1 MKAMQS
7 TARLRVFFADD
18 HPIVLDG
25 IRALIAENE
34 RLDLVGYA
42 LDGPTA
48 LRRAIDL
55 RPDVAV
61 LDLSMPGMSG
71 IDVAKKLIA
80 ACPNCRVLLL
90 TVHEDAAYLRQA
102 LEIGAVGYV
111 LKRSASEELNRAIH
125 AVAAGGVYLDP
136 AIAGRALSST
146 ARQVPVS
153 TNGLTGVELSSREIE
168 VARLTAAGY
177 SNKKIALKLQIGVK
191 SVETY
196 KSRYMSKLGFHS
208 RVELIHY
215 AIGKGWLSTP

>member
-1 MKAMQS
+1 MKAPQP
-7 TARLRVFFADD
+7 TARLRIFFADD

-25 IRALIAENE
+25 IRALIAENGQ
-34 RLDLVGYA
+34 LDLVGHA

-48 LRRAIDL
+48 LKRAIEL

-71 IDVAKKLIA
+71 IDVAKKLLA
-80 ACPNCRVLLL
+80 ACPACRVLLL

-111 LKRSASEELNRAIH
+111 LKRSATDELNRAIH

-136 AIAGRALSST
+136 AIAGRALGSA

-153 TNGLTGVELSSREIE
+153 TDTLSGVELSAREIE

-177 SNKKIALKLQIGVK
+177 STKTIALKLNIGAK

-196 KSRYMSKLGFHS
+196 KSRYMNKLGFHS

-215 AIGKGWLSTP
+215 AIGKGWLSAP

>member
-1 MKAMQS
+1 MTCLQS
-7 TARLRVFFADD
+7 STRLRVFFADD

-25 IRALIAENE
+25 IRALIAEDE
-34 RLDLVGYA
+34 RLDLIGYA

-48 LRRAIDL
+48 LRRAVDL

-102 LEIGAVGYV
+102 LETGAVGYV
-111 LKRSASEELNRAIH
+111 LKRSATAELNRGIH
-125 AVAAGGVYLDP
+125 AVASGGFYLDP
-136 AIAGRALSST
+136 AIASRALGSA
-146 ARQVPVS
+146 ARQIPVR
-153 TNGLTGVELSSREIE
+153 TDTLTGVELSSREIE

-177 SNKKIALKLQIGVK
+177 STKTIAQQLNIGVK

-196 KSRYMSKLGFHS
+196 KTRYMNKLGFHS

-215 AIGKGWLSTP
+215 AIGKGWLGAL

>member
-1 MKAMQS
+1 MKALQP

-25 IRALIAENE
+25 IRALIAGNE

-102 LEIGAVGYV
+102 LETGAVGYV
-111 LKRSASEELNRAIH
+111 LKRSATEELNRAIH

-136 AIAGRALSST
+136 AIAGRALGSA
-146 ARQVPVS
+146 ARQIPVS
-153 TNGLTGVELSSREIE
+153 ADTLTGVELSSREIE

-177 SNKKIALKLQIGVK
+177 STKTIALKLHIGAK

-196 KSRYMSKLGFHS
+196 KSRYMKKLGFQS
-208 RVELIHY
+208 RVELIHF
-215 AIGKGWLSTP
+215 AIGKGWLSAP

>member
-1 MKAMQS
+1 MKPSQRS
-7 TARLRVFFADD
+7 ERLRVFFADD

-25 IRALIAENE
+25 IRALIAEDE

-48 LRRAIDL
+48 LRRAVDL
-55 RPDVAV
+55 RPDVAI

-80 ACPNCRVLLL
+80 ACPDCRVLLL

-102 LEIGAVGYV
+102 LETGAVGYV
-111 LKRSASEELNRAIH
+111 LKRSATEELNRGIH
-125 AVAAGGVYLDP
+125 AVASGGVYLDP
-136 AIAGRALSST
+136 AIASRALGSA
-146 ARQVPVS
+146 ARQIPVR
-153 TNGLTGVELSSREIE
+153 TDTLTGVELSSREIE

-177 SNKKIALKLQIGVK
+177 STKTIAQQLNIGVK

-196 KSRYMSKLGFHS
+196 KTRYMNKLGFHS
-208 RVELIHY
+208 RVELVHY
-215 AIGKGWLSTP
+215 AVGKGWLGAP

>member
-1 MKAMQS
+1 MKALQT

-61 LDLSMPGMSG
+61 LELSMPGMSG

-102 LEIGAVGYV
+102 LETGAVAYV
-111 LKRSASEELNRAIH
+111 LKRSATDALNRAIH

-136 AIAGRALSST
+136 AIAGRALGSATRQYRS
-146 ARQVPVS
+146 AR
-153 TNGLTGVELSSREIE
+153 T
-168 VARLTAAGY
+168 RLQLLN
-177 SNKKIALKLQIGVK
+177 SVRVK
-191 SVETY
+191 SKWHDLPLPVTAP
-196 KSRYMSKLGFHS
+196 KRL
-208 RVELIHY
+208 R
-215 AIGKGWLSTP
+215 

>member
-1 MKAMQS
+1 MKPSQPPE
-7 TARLRVFFADD
+7 RLRVFFADD

-25 IRALIAENE
+25 IRALIAEDE

-48 LRRAIDL
+48 LRRAVDL
-55 RPDVAV
+55 RPDVAI

-102 LEIGAVGYV
+102 LETGAVGYV
-111 LKRSASEELNRAIH
+111 LKRSATEELNRGIH
-125 AVAAGGVYLDP
+125 AVASGGVYLDP
-136 AIAGRALSST
+136 AIASRALGSA
-146 ARQVPVS
+146 ARQIPVR
-153 TNGLTGVELSSREIE
+153 TDTLTGVELSSREIE

-177 SNKKIALKLQIGVK
+177 STKTIAQQLNIGVK

-196 KSRYMSKLGFHS
+196 KTRYMNKLGFHS
-208 RVELIHY
+208 RVELVHY
-215 AIGKGWLSTP
+215 AVGKGWLGAP

>member
-1 MKAMQS
+1 MKALQP

-102 LEIGAVGYV
+102 LETGAVGYV
-111 LKRSASEELNRAIH
+111 LKRSATEELNRAIH
-125 AVAAGGVYLDP
+125 AVASGGVYLDP
-136 AIAGRALSST
+136 AIAGRALGSA
-146 ARQVPVS
+146 ARQIPVS
-153 TNGLTGVELSSREIE
+153 ADTLTGVELSSREIE

-177 SNKKIALKLQIGVK
+177 STKTIALKLRIGAK

-196 KSRYMSKLGFHS
+196 KSRYMKKLGFQS
-208 RVELIHY
+208 RVELIHF
-215 AIGKGWLSTP
+215 AIGKGWLSAP

>member
-1 MKAMQS
+1 MQPS
-7 TARLRVFFADD
+7 DRLRVFFADD

-25 IRALIAENE
+25 IRALIAEDE

-42 LDGPTA
+42 LDGTTA
-48 LRRAIDL
+48 LRRAVDL

-80 ACPNCRVLLL
+80 ACPDCRVLLL

-102 LEIGAVGYV
+102 LETGAVGYV
-111 LKRSASEELNRAIH
+111 LKRTATEELNRGIH
-125 AVAAGGVYLDP
+125 AVASGGVYLDP
-136 AIAGRALSST
+136 AIAGRALGSA
-146 ARQVPVS
+146 ARQIPVRAD
-153 TNGLTGVELSSREIE
+153 TLTGVELSSREIE
-168 VARLTAAGY
+168 VARLTATGY
-177 SNKKIALKLQIGVK
+177 STKTIAQKLHIGVK

-196 KSRYMSKLGFHS
+196 KTRYMNKLGFHS

-215 AIGKGWLSTP
+215 AIGKGWLSAP

>member
-1 MKAMQS
+1 MKTSQP

-71 IDVAKKLIA
+71 IDVAKKLLA

-102 LEIGAVGYV
+102 LETGAVGYV
-111 LKRSASEELNRAIH
+111 LKRSATEELNRAIH

-136 AIAGRALSST
+136 AIAGRALGSA
-146 ARQVPVS
+146 ARQIPVS
-153 TNGLTGVELSSREIE
+153 GDTLTGVELSSREIE
-168 VARLTAAGY
+168 VAQLTASGY
-177 SNKKIALKLQIGVK
+177 SAKTIALKLHIGVK

-196 KSRYMSKLGFHS
+196 KTRCMKKLGFQS
-208 RVELIHY
+208 RVELIHF
-215 AIGKGWLSTP
+215 AIGKGWLGAP

>member
-102 LEIGAVGYV
+102 LAVC
-111 LKRSASEELNRAIH
+111 
-125 AVAAGGVYLDP
+125 
-136 AIAGRALSST
+136 
-146 ARQVPVS
+146 
-153 TNGLTGVELSSREIE
+153 
-168 VARLTAAGY
+168 
-177 SNKKIALKLQIGVK
+177 
-191 SVETY
+191 
-196 KSRYMSKLGFHS
+196 
-208 RVELIHY
+208 
-215 AIGKGWLSTP
+215 

>member
-153 TNGLTGVELSSREIE
+153 TDGLTGVELSSREIE